1 MKGSSPE
8 THRAEMKGPVLL
20 FLECEILR
28 DGTYSQFTQL
38 GSFVDLNGA
47 AFTPTSST
55 STNTYTY
62 TFQANIIVKHK
73 SLYDHYKQSQDMT
86 SLLNQGR
93 KPWNFF
99 FLVFMLLDYL
109 ESSHSFMLTI
119 LYINF
124 MVEKRR

>member
-1 MKGSSPE
+1 MGETLRDGMKGSSPE

-55 STNTYTY
+55 STNTYT
-62 TFQANIIVKHK
+62 FQANIIVKHK

-93 KPWNFF
+93 KPCNFF
-99 FLVFMLLDYL
+99 LLVFMLLDYFFFGKI
-109 ESSHSFMLTI
+109 SHLFYSI
-119 LYINF
+119 
-124 MVEKRR
+124 